1 MVHVGKYTSVM
12 DPMGMYVDRYD
23 MYVNANNYT
32 YTYLWMCEYN
42 KYMNI

>member
-12 DPMGMYVDRYD
+12 DPMGMHVDRYD

-32 YTYLWMCEYN
+32 YTVIYIFVN
-42 KYMNI
+42 V